1 MLYYLCTSSTF
12 HPFWVPIK
20 LVHHKDL
27 NSLAHALVQAILPLA
42 SSILHVLLDS
52 FDNVVFVATQHL
64 EQDLSDVVYPSTVA
78 TPLVTPL
85 EIHRQILSK
94 LASLLPEFQ
103 SLHFSL
109 AQSTKTLQAPPLLP
123 SQTPSKIT
131 KF

>member
-1 MLYYLCTSSTF
+1 MLDCQCTSSTS
-12 HPFWVPIK
+12 HPSLVPIK
-20 LVHHKDL
+20 LVQHKD
-27 NSLAHALVQAILPLA
+27 SDSPAHALAQAIPLPA
-42 SSILHVLLDS
+42 SATLHVPSDS
-52 FDNVVFVATQHL
+52 FDNVVCVATHHL

-103 SLHFSL
+103 PPHCSL

-123 SQTPSKIT
+123 
-131 KF
+131 